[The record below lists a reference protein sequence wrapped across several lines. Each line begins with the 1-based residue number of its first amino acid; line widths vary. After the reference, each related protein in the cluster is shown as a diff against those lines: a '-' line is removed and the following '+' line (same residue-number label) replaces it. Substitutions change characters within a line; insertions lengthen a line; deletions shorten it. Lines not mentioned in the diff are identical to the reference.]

1 MDKHEIAWGGVY
13 MFLGALLTSEALT
26 LLSVAIGRQ
35 DIAGA
40 MAIVC
45 VAFGYML
52 ILWVAAWTVN
62 G

>member
-13 MFLGALLTSEALT
+13 MLLAAILASEVFT
-26 LLSVAIGRQ
+26 LLSVALGRQ

-40 MAIVC
+40 MAVVC
-45 VAFGYML
+45 MAFGYIL
-52 ILWVAAWTVN
+52 ILWVGAWTVH